1 MFLKTLCT
9 ILFFTSLAVAQGA
22 TTKLNGLEQ
31 RKNQDLTAQIAMDT
45 ARVAS
50 LSKQIEKLQ
59 AAPVPSKA
67 KEAKAQADKLA
78 QAQKDLPIAQKQ
90 QVSHQ
95 AQLDDF
101 QTKTLASHQR
111 KAKK

>member
-9 ILFFTSLAVAQGA
+9 ILFFASLGLAQG
-22 TTKLNGLEQ
+22 TSPKLNGLEQ
-31 RKNQDLTAQIAMDT
+31 RKINDLTAQVSMDA

-50 LSKQIEKLQ
+50 LTKQIEKLQ
-59 AAPVPSKA
+59 AAPMPSDA
-67 KEAKAQADKLA
+67 KKAKAQADQLQ

-95 AQLDDF
+95 VQLDDF

-111 KAKK
+111 KAHK